1 MYIPEVG
8 ISTKNRSD
16 FPHYPIPIDYPLQ
29 NCSNTAFN
37 GWTSGA
43 CALNDET
50 HYQLLKLIEGNP
62 QLSQR
67 ELANAMGVSLGKIN
81 YCLRAVMQRGLVKVK
96 NFKANPNKRMYAYYL
111 TPKGVEEKSRV
122 TVQFLKRKMR
132 EYENLKR
139 EIELLQIEIA
149 TSESKEHVV

>member
-1 MYIPEVG
+1 M
-8 ISTKNRSD
+8 
-16 FPHYPIPIDYPLQ
+16 
-29 NCSNTAFN
+29 
-37 GWTSGA
+37 
-43 CALNDET
+43 NDET